1 MDAGWR
7 AEPCPLRLNNLL
19 TCHPAQLMHQV
30 TCHVSRVTVV
40 RQSTRSR
47 VTCRRGSRVTC
58 HLGEVVDPC
67 ELQQRGHAVE
77 EAAHDEPVQRS
88 GVVHLQYS
96 TVQYSAVQ
104 YNIYCTLGRPVLLS
118 RAMVDRVST
127 AVMPECS
134 VVLRPDQRWR

>member
-19 TCHPAQLMHQV
+19 TCHPAQLMHPAD
-30 TCHVSRVTVV
+30 VSRVAVV
-40 RQSTRSR
+40 KQSTRSR
-47 VTCRRGSRVTC
+47 VAS

-77 EAAHDEPVQRS
+77 EAAHDEPVQRG

-96 TVQYSAVQ
+96 TVQYSTVQ